1 MPIVLNIDK
10 QELNLSFTNLFNTC
24 IMMVEIT
31 TGHYFVQYKGLS
43 LEIPIQFSSAP
54 MPKLKK
60 RYPENFIYIRNIIF
74 DIVPK
79 LKIPLFYFI
88 TSLL

>member
-1 MPIVLNIDK
+1 MLNIDK
-10 QELNLSFTNLFNTC
+10 QELNFSFTNLFNTC
-24 IMMVEIT
+24 IMMAEIT
-31 TGHYFVQYKGLS
+31 TGHYFVQYKWLQ
-43 LEIPIQFSSAP
+43 LEIPIQLPPAP

-79 LKIPLFYFI
+79 L
-88 TSLL
+88 